1 MYQEF
6 YGLRELPFE
15 LTANSRFLFLTG
27 RQREALSILQYGLLS
42 AKSLTLLVGDAGTG
56 KTTLIQAALE
66 SERCRAVHCV
76 YLNNPM
82 LSAADFVTMLA
93 RRFQLGPEAAKSKT
107 VLLERLEARLVESRA
122 SGQITAL
129 VVDEAQSLTTELLEE
144 VRLLANIETPT
155 DKLLPVVLAGQPELA
170 ERLEQPNLRQLKQRV
185 ALRCELEPFELG
197 DTAAYIASRIHTAGG
212 VPASIFTQEAVRLI
226 HERSRGIPRVINVI
240 CDNAL
245 VSGMAL
251 GYRRVERAMVA
262 EVCQDLRLPA
272 GSNGLTTVPVPAPAL
287 APVVAADSPIVSKE
301 TDAAPEP
308 LAQEDPAT
316 SSRFNF
322 RFRWKS
328 VVPFRPS
335 AKVIE

>member
-66 SERCRAVHCV
+66 SERCREVHCV

-82 LSAADFVTMLA
+82 LTAADFVTLLA
-93 RRFQLGPEAAKSKT
+93 RRFQLGPEAAQSKSI
-107 VLLERLEARLVESRA
+107 LLERLESKLRESRA
-122 SGQITAL
+122 AGQVIAL

-170 ERLEQPNLRQLKQRV
+170 ERLEQPDLRQLKQRV
-185 ALRCELEPFELG
+185 ALRCDLEPFELG

-212 VPASIFTQEAVRLI
+212 VPASLFTQEAVRLI
-226 HERSRGIPRVINVI
+226 HDRSHGIPRVINVI
-240 CDNAL
+240 CDNSL
-245 VSGMAL
+245 LSGMAL
-251 GYRRVERAMVA
+251 GHTRVERAMVA
-262 EVCQDLRLPA
+262 EVCQDLRLS
-272 GSNGLTTVPVPAPAL
+272 GSSNGATHLPVEPRAYGT
-287 APVVAADSPIVSKE
+287 VVAQ
-301 TDAAPEP
+301 TQPEP
-308 LAQEDPAT
+308 SDSADPAADNQADEESAA

-328 VVPFRPS
+328 AAAYRPP
-335 AKVIE
+335 AKVTE